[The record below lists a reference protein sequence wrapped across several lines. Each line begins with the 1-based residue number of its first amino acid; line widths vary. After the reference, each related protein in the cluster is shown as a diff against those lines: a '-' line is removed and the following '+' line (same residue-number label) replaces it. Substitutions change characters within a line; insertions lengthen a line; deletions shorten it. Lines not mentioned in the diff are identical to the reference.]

1 MCILLHWHI
10 LSLHMLWL
18 QVGVYGYQN
27 ESSTNWSL
35 FSQKTKQKQKK
46 QKKISKTIFNTLHH
60 LHFLKYKTLFLFLFD
75 TIRHDSEKINYV
87 RIICLCRLSMHPL
100 CPIRYDEISPGRH
113 VYLQLSSVTVL
124 MDCLYKE
131 SFGKVLSNTPPIN
144 ISAFPIKQK
153 KNLKTPLE
161 T

>member
-1 MCILLHWHI
+1 MHFIALAHSFIAHALVTGRC
-10 LSLHMLWL
+10 LWL
-18 QVGVYGYQN
+18 PKWEFHKLKLVLTKN
-27 ESSTNWSL
+27 
-35 FSQKTKQKQKK
+35 KTKTKK
-46 QKKISKTIFNTLHH
+46 TKKISKTIFNTLHH

-113 VYLQLSSVTVL
+113 VYLQLSSLTVL